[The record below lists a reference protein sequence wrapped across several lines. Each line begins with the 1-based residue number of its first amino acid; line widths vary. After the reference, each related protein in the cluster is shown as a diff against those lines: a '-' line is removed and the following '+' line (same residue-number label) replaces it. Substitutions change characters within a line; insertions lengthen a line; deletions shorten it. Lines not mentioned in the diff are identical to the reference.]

1 MKELKPI
8 KGENQ
13 KPKTMNE
20 SNKEEIY
27 SKILDSI
34 LNLLVWNNELPEYI
48 GNLEIRLN
56 KKEIKRFQKRYKNI
70 IWYIQNKKL
79 WSEL

>member
-1 MKELKPI
+1 MKELKTI
-8 KGENQ
+8 KGKNQ
-13 KPKTMNE
+13 KPKTMNQ

-79 WSEL
+79 WV

>member
-1 MKELKPI
+1 MNESLKADI
-8 KGENQ
+8 KGQ
-13 KPKTMNE
+13 KSKLTNE

-70 IWYIQNKKL
+70 IWFIQNKKL

>member
-1 MKELKPI
+1 MKELKTI
-8 KGENQ
+8 KGKNQ
-13 KPKTMNE
+13 KPKTMNQ

-56 KKEIKRFQKRYKNI
+56 KKELKRFQKRYKNI

-79 WSEL
+79 WV

>member
-1 MKELKPI
+1 MN
-8 KGENQ
+8 NQ
-13 KPKTMNE
+13 KPKTINE

-56 KKEIKRFQKRYKNI
+56 KKELKKFQKRYKNI
-70 IWYIQNKKL
+70 IWFIQNKKL
-79 WSEL
+79 WSES

>member
-1 MKELKPI
+1 MNESKPI
-8 KGENQ
+8 KGKNQ

-56 KKEIKRFQKRYKNI
+56 KKELKKFQKRYKNI

-79 WSEL
+79 WS

>member
-8 KGENQ
+8 KGQNQ

>member
-79 WSEL
+79 WI